1 MPNFLQTL
9 IRPDQDENEDRALI
23 AHAANI
29 LEIGEFQLLQLAY
42 YEWHGDDMP
51 EAETDTIF
59 HGFMMQNRVPPWAK
73 HFARRVLD
81 HEARGELNGRH
92 PYFHRYD
99 SEYHRAAPLG
109 SSRLVIALCAIL
121 LTVGG
126 GILVSHF
133 AGHGSAA
140 TASRPAPVDTAK
152 PSTRSHS
159 VTPPFFSEEELRP
172 TPRTDLRGS

>member
-9 IRPDQDENEDRALI
+9 IHPDQDENEDRALI

-42 YEWHGDDMP
+42 YEWHGCNLP
-51 EAETDTIF
+51 ESETDSIF
-59 HGFMMQNRVPPWAK
+59 HGFMVQSRVPPWAK

-81 HEARGELNGRH
+81 HESRGELNGRH

-99 SEYHRAAPLG
+99 SEYHRASALG
-109 SSRLVIALCAIL
+109 SRRLAVAVGAIVL
-121 LTVGG
+121 AVGG
-126 GILVSHF
+126 GILLSHF
-133 AGHGSAA
+133 ATQGTAA
-140 TASRPAPVDTAK
+140 TANRPAPTDTAN
-152 PSTRSHS
+152 PSLRSGS

-172 TPRTDLRGS
+172 APRTDLRGS

>member
-42 YEWHGDDMP
+42 YEWHGCDMP
-51 EAETDTIF
+51 EAQTDTIF
-59 HGFMMQNRVPPWAK
+59 HGFMMQNRVPHWAK
-73 HFARRVLD
+73 HFARRVLE
-81 HEARGELNGRH
+81 HEERDELNARH

-99 SEYHRAAPLG
+99 SEYHRAAALG
-109 SSRLVIALCAIL
+109 SRRLAIALCVIMLA
-121 LTVGG
+121 VGG

-133 AGHGSAA
+133 ATHGTAA
-140 TASRPAPVDTAK
+140 TATRAAPVDTAK
-152 PSTRSHS
+152 PSAPATS

>member
-42 YEWHGDDMP
+42 YEWHGCDMP
-51 EAETDTIF
+51 EAATDSLF
-59 HGFMMQNRVPPWAK
+59 HGFMMQNQVPPWAK
-73 HFARRVLD
+73 HFARRVVD
-81 HEARGELNGRH
+81 HESRGELNSRH
-92 PYFHRYD
+92 PYFHRFD

-109 SSRLVIALCAIL
+109 SRRLAVALCVIL
-121 LTVGG
+121 LVVGG
-126 GILVSHF
+126 GILITHF
-133 AGHGSAA
+133 GGHGTAA
-140 TASRPAPVDTAK
+140 TATRTGPVDTAK
-152 PSTRSHS
+152 PGLRSNS

-172 TPRTDLRGS
+172 APRTDLRGS

>member
-42 YEWHGDDMP
+42 YEWHGSDLP
-51 EAETDTIF
+51 EAQTDTIF

-73 HFARRVLD
+73 HFARRVID
-81 HEARGELNGRH
+81 HDTRGELNGRH

-99 SEYHRAAPLG
+99 SEYHRASALG
-109 SSRLVIALCAIL
+109 SRRLAIAVCAIVL
-121 LTVGG
+121 AVGG
-126 GILVSHF
+126 GILLSHL
-133 AGHGSAA
+133 ATRGTAA
-140 TASRPAPVDTAK
+140 TVTRSAPVDTAK
-152 PSTRSHS
+152 PSRRSGS

-172 TPRTDLRGS
+172 APRTNLRGS